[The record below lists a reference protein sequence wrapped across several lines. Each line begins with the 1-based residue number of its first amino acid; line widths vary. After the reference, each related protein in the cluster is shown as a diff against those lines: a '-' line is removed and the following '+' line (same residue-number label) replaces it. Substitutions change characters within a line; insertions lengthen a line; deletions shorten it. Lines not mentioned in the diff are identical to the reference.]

1 MWPDATKIESEDF
14 GHMQAVWQR
23 DVVAVC
29 IAHLLHIVVHI
40 SEYSQ
45 ISKAF
50 LSLVAAFVPLLGI
63 QG

>member
-29 IAHLLHIVVHI
+29 IVHI